1 MPGILKLPCPD
12 LAHLPASSKSNKEEV
27 DEHKRWRPFSHNQT
41 PPLSRSQARRKPSA
55 VYSSTLGMLSI
66 PALFYPPLGLTN
78 LVGVTKFLEYAGV
91 RYRLDSPYYL
101 WLFVRYDDLAEGYV
115 GVPSLSFNA
124 NVSLQQE
131 LKVLV
136 PRSEWQDLQEK
147 YGFGF
152 IDQMM

>member
-1 MPGILKLPCPD
+1 MEAI
-12 LAHLPASSKSNKEEV
+12 
-27 DEHKRWRPFSHNQT
+27 FSQRT
-41 PPLSRSQARRKPSA
+41 PRLSRSQARRKPS

-115 GVPSLSFNA
+115 KVPSLSFNT

-131 LKVLV
+131 LKDLV

-147 YGFGF
+147 YGFEF
-152 IDQMM
+152 IDQIM